1 MVLYPRNASIFHCVF
16 NTNQR
21 HGEIYSAISADV
33 NRICNTD
40 YPVVPHMIRNF
51 DTTEDLRQ
59 ELNIPQDAIVFGR
72 YGGVE
77 SFNIDFVYRVIQNIL
92 ETRSDVFSYS

>member
-1 MVLYPRNASIFHCVF
+1 
-16 NTNQR
+16 
-21 HGEIYSAISADV
+21 
-33 NRICNTD
+33 
-40 YPVVPHMIRNF
+40 MIRNF